1 MSNIQSMPDP
11 IAKRLGYILKRAQHA
26 LRTRLDKEMRPYDIT
41 ASQYAVLSAISLEP
55 GMSNADLARAAFITP
70 QSMQGIIATLEK
82 RGLLKRSPDPDHGR
96 RLKAVLTPTGNKTL
110 KAVDKAVTKVETL
123 MMSSVSESDVKK
135 VTDILLA
142 CIDDL
147 SRK

>member
-11 IAKRLGYILKRAQHA
+11 IAKRLGYVLKRAQHA
-26 LRTRLDKEMRPYDIT
+26 LRSRLDKEMSSYEIT
-41 ASQYAVLSAISLEP
+41 APQYAVLSAIFYEP
-55 GMSNADLARAAFITP
+55 GISNAALARAAFITP

-96 RLKAVLTPTGNKTL
+96 RLKAVLTPAGMEIL
-110 KAVDKAVTKVETL
+110 KVVDKAVIKVEAL
-123 MMSSVSESDVKK
+123 MMSSMKNSDAEK
-135 VTDILLA
+135 VTKILLT

-147 SRK
+147 SHE